1 MAPPAEK
8 EHPMS
13 GKKISRA
20 FWCGMVIIFVLAL
33 IPRVLYPVAR
43 FMEWYPRS
51 VQFWEAL
58 AQGDLENTYQRY
70 HPGVTTMWIAGFG
83 QRGYALTRGWSTQ
96 ELLDPPDG
104 PVGPQSPPACAAIA
118 ALSVV
123 VSGCIVLT
131 CVLLHR
137 LIGQRAAFVAGCLL
151 ALDPFFITHSKI
163 IHLDAL
169 MSSFMLLSA
178 LFLVSFLRD
187 SKTRWLIASGAF
199 AGMAFLTK
207 SSSGFLAPYAV
218 LAILLDSLLK
228 VRSDPSSWHRQA
240 RWAVRSLAIWGLVAA
255 CVFFLLW
262 PAMWVAPGEMLSRI
276 AKSALKHAEEAHD
289 RAAFFGGRLVDDPG
303 PLYYPAVLAWKT
315 TPVTLPSVCAAVV
328 LLVRHWSE
336 KSTRPLWYVLIY
348 ALGFL
353 LAMTIG
359 AKKLAR
365 YMVPVLAALD
375 VLAGWGLSRVA
386 AAAQKIKWSQKPSR
400 MPTALIAVALVG
412 QGVLVLRHHPYYGT
426 QHNLLLGGSRVAQ
439 HVLQTGDQGEGLDL
453 AARFLN
459 SYPGAERMEV
469 GVQNMANLMFTSNF
483 AGRTRPIDRPAD
495 FRVFFINDVQREFL
509 LGLWED
515 PWEACQQTGPLWSAS
530 FDGVPYVW
538 VCPSY
543 PYDPQVFDIEHRL
556 GVQLGDH
563 VDLLGYELSSN
574 QVAAGDTLTVTLFWQ
589 SDGRT
594 VEDYHVF
601 VHLLGTN
608 GDMVGQQDGV
618 PVRGARPT
626 WSWRDAEVLQD
637 EYALV
642 IDADLP
648 ASTLTLSVGMYDYQT
663 KARLPALTPDGE
675 RLPKDRILLQEIQV
689 RSP

>member
-1 MAPPAEK
+1 MTSLAKK
-8 EHPMS
+8 EHPVRRKM
-13 GKKISRA
+13 SRA
-20 FWCGMVIIFVLAL
+20 FWCGMAIIFVLAL
-33 IPRVLYPVAR
+33 VPRVIYPVAR

-83 QRGYALTRGWSTQ
+83 QRVYALTRGWSTQ

-104 PVGPQSPPACAAIA
+104 PVGPQSPPACAAVA

-123 VSGCIVLT
+123 VSGCIVLI

-137 LIGQRAAFVAGCLL
+137 LIGQRAAFAAGCLL

-178 LFLVSFLRD
+178 LFLISFLRD
-187 SKTRWLIASGAF
+187 NKARWLIASGAF
-199 AGMAFLTK
+199 AGLAFLTK
-207 SSSGFLAPYAV
+207 SSSGFLAPYVV
-218 LAILLDSLLK
+218 LVVLLDLLLK
-228 VRSDPSSWHRQA
+228 GRGNPASWREQA
-240 RWAVRSLAIWGLVAA
+240 WRAIRSLTIWGLVAA
-255 CVFFLLW
+255 CVFFLVW
-262 PAMWVAPGEMLSRI
+262 PAMWVAPGEMLGRI

-289 RAAFFGGRLVDDPG
+289 RATFFGGRLVDDPG
-303 PLYYPAVLAWKT
+303 PLYYLAILAWKT

-328 LLVRHWSE
+328 LLVKNWRE
-336 KSTRPLWYVLIY
+336 KSTRPLWYLLIY

-353 LAMTIG
+353 LTMTVG

-375 VLAGWGLSRVA
+375 VLAGWGLNQVA
-386 AAAQKIKWSQKPSR
+386 VAVKKIKWPQKPSWI
-400 MPTALIAVALVG
+400 PTALVAVALVG

-439 HVLQTGDQGEGLDL
+439 HVLHTGDQGEGLDL
-453 AARFLN
+453 AAQFLN
-459 SYPGAERMEV
+459 SYPGVERMEV

-483 AGRTRPIDRPAD
+483 IGRTRPIDRPTD
-495 FRVFFINDVQREFL
+495 YRVFSINSVQREFL

-515 PWEACQQTGPLWSAS
+515 SWEACQQTGPLWSAS
-530 FDGVPYVW
+530 FDGVPYAW
-538 VCPSY
+538 ICPNY
-543 PYDPQVFDIEHRL
+543 PYDPQSFDIEHRL

-563 VDLLGYELSSN
+563 VDLLGYELSAS
-574 QVAAGDTLTVTLFWQ
+574 QIQAGDTLTVTLFWQ
-589 SDGRT
+589 SDGRI

-601 VHLLGTN
+601 VHLLSTD
-608 GDMVGQQDGV
+608 GDMVTQQDGV
-618 PVRGARPT
+618 PGHGTRPT
-626 WSWRDAEVLQD
+626 WSWRDMEVLQD
-637 EYALV
+637 KYALA
-642 IDADLP
+642 IGADLP
-648 ASTLTLSVGMYDYQT
+648 AGTLTLSVGMYDYAT
-663 KARLPALTPDGE
+663 GVRLPAITPDGE
-675 RLPKDRILLQEIQV
+675 RLPEDRIVLQDI
-689 RSP
+689 R

>member
-1 MAPPAEK
+1 
-8 EHPMS
+8 MS
-13 GKKISRA
+13 KAGSASRT
-20 FWCGMVIIFVLAL
+20 FWYGMVVVLTLAFV
-33 IPRVLYPVAR
+33 PRVIYPVAR

-83 QRGYALTRGWSTQ
+83 QRVYALARGWSTQ
-96 ELLDPPDG
+96 ELLDSPDG
-104 PVGPQSPPACAAIA
+104 PLGPQSPPARAAVA

-123 VSGCIVLT
+123 VSGCIALIYA
-131 CVLLHR
+131 LLHR

-169 MSSFMLLSA
+169 MGSFMLLSV
-178 LFLVSFLRD
+178 LFLVSFLSD
-187 SKTRWLIASGAF
+187 DKPIWLIASGAL
-199 AGMAFLTK
+199 AGLAFLTK

-218 LAILLDSLLK
+218 FAILLDSLLK
-228 VRSDPSSWHRQA
+228 VRSDPSSWRKQA
-240 RWAVRSLAIWGLVAA
+240 WWVIRSLAIWGLVAA
-255 CVFFLLW
+255 CVFFLVW

-276 AKSALKHAEEAHD
+276 ARNALKHVEEAHD
-289 RAAFFGGRLVDDPG
+289 RATFFAGRLVDDPG

-315 TPVTLPSVCAAVV
+315 TLVTLPSVCAAVV
-328 LLVRHWSE
+328 LLIKHRRE
-336 KSTRPLWYVLIY
+336 QSTRPLWYILIY

-353 LAMTIG
+353 LAMTFG

-375 VLAGWGLSRVA
+375 VLAGWGLSRIA
-386 AAAQKIKWSQKPSR
+386 AAAQRIKWSKKPR
-400 MPTALIAVALVG
+400 WMPTALIAVALVG

-426 QHNLLLGGSRVAQ
+426 HHNLLLGGSRVAQ
-439 HVLQTGDQGEGLDL
+439 HILHTGDQGEGLDL

-483 AGRTRPIDRPAD
+483 AGRTRPIDRPVD
-495 FRVFFINDVQREFL
+495 YRVFFINDVQREFL

-515 PWEACQQTGPLWSAS
+515 SWEACQQTGSLWSVS

-538 VCPSY
+538 ICPNY
-543 PYDPQVFDIEHRL
+543 PYDPQAFDIEYRS
-556 GVQLGDH
+556 GMQLGDH
-563 VDLLGYELSSN
+563 VDLLGYALSSS
-574 QVAAGDTLTVTLFWQ
+574 QVKAGDTFTVTLFWQ
-589 SDGRT
+589 SDGRI
-594 VEDYHVF
+594 VEDYHAF
-601 VHLLGTN
+601 VHLLSTDGN
-608 GDMVGQQDGV
+608 MVAQQDGV

-626 WSWRDAEVLQD
+626 WSWWDAEVLQD
-637 EYALV
+637 EHVLA
-642 IDADLP
+642 INTDLP
-648 ASTLTLSVGMYDYQT
+648 TDTLTISVGMYDYQT
-663 KARLPALTPDGE
+663 ETRLPAITPDGE
-675 RLPKDRILLQEIQV
+675 RLPEDRVVLQEIQV
-689 RSP
+689 MSP